1 MQFAAPQRGA
11 VLLFEHI
18 VSPRPGP
25 RQFQAVTERSFFCQR
40 RGEKLFGFSPSD
52 NHYYRQSHAPPCE
65 KTRRR
70 LSAGGALRYCADVLR
85 RSIL

>member
-25 RQFQAVTERSFFCQR
+25 RQFQAVTECSFFV
-40 RGEKLFGFSPSD
+40 RGAVKSFLAFRHPMIIIIDSLTP
-52 NHYYRQSHAPPCE
+52 RHAKKRAAE
-65 KTRRR
+65 HF
-70 LSAGGALRYCADVLR
+70 A
-85 RSIL
+85 